1 MKFYW
6 KQIENNSSKTIRIIR
21 IILLILIIIGIGLL
35 LTQKIWVPKL
45 VDKILSYEH
54 RNIPIVVL
62 PEIQPNISLTDGR
75 QCYTYNHEATKDEPY
90 KVNEFIDITI
100 SGTKVTGTKRG
111 TQSGPDMTNGY
122 NGTLVGTL
130 DKDTIT
136 SIFSY
141 VIEGSSG
148 KEKEIYKTS
157 KTGID
162 KLRYQLIEKDKM
174 LVPDTTKDFKILSY
188 ARVGCT
194 ASN

>member
-45 VDKILSYEH
+45 VDKILSYDIK
-54 RNIPIVVL
+54 NIPIVML
-62 PEIQPNISLTDGR
+62 QETQPNISLKDGR

-100 SGTKVTGTKRG
+100 SGTKVIGTKRG
-111 TQSGPDMTNGY
+111 TQSGPGMTNGY

-141 VIEGSSG
+141 IIEGSKG
-148 KEKEIYKTS
+148 KEKEIYKTN

-162 KLRYQLIEKDKM
+162 KLRYQLVEKDGM
-174 LVPDTTKDFKILSY
+174 LVPDTTKAFKILSY
-188 ARVGCT
+188 ARVDCT